1 MIETLKE
8 FTFEAAHQLP
18 PFSGLHGHSF
28 LVQVFLRGEP
38 DPVYGWSHNLYEV
51 EKVVEKV
58 RLKVDHTYL
67 NDIEGLEHPSLENVA
82 RWIWNQLAGD
92 LDGLDRVMVRR
103 GPDGLAEGCTYSGRP
118 ISEKQGAGEIYN
130 LGG

>member
-82 RWIWNQLAGD
+82 RWIWGQLSTE
-92 LDGLDRVMVRR
+92 LDGLDRAVVRR
-103 GPDGLAEGCTYSGRP
+103 GPDGLAEGCTYSGH
-118 ISEKQGAGEIYN
+118 SEAGKLVTDRIHN
-130 LGG
+130 LEG

>member
-1 MIETLKE
+1 M
-8 FTFEAAHQLP
+8 
-18 PFSGLHGHSF
+18 
-28 LVQVFLRGEP
+28 QVFLRGEP

-82 RWIWNQLAGD
+82 RWIWGQLSTE
-92 LDGLDRVMVRR
+92 LDGLDRVVVRR
-103 GPDGLAEGCTYSGRP
+103 GPDGLAEGCTYSGH
-118 ISEKQGAGEIYN
+118 SEAGKLVTDRIHN
-130 LGG
+130 LEG

>member
-28 LVQVFLRGEP
+28 LVQVLLRGEP

-82 RWIWNQLAGD
+82 RWIWGQLSTE
-92 LDGLDRVMVRR
+92 LDGLDRVVVRR
-103 GPDGLAEGCTYSGRP
+103 GPDGLAEGCTYSGH
-118 ISEKQGAGEIYN
+118 SEAGKLVTDRIHN
-130 LGG
+130 LEG

>member
-1 MIETLKE
+1 MIETLKD

-82 RWIWNQLAGD
+82 RWIWGQLSTE
-92 LDGLDRVMVRR
+92 LDGLDRVVVRR
-103 GPDGLAEGCTYSGRP
+103 GPDGLAEGCTYSGH
-118 ISEKQGAGEIYN
+118 SDAGKLVTERIHN
-130 LGG
+130 LEG